1 MKLNEIADSANS
13 VRNRSR
19 VGRGIGSGTGKR
31 SGRGDK
37 GQRSRSGVALK
48 GFEGGQMPIHRRL
61 PKRGFN
67 NIFRKQFA
75 AVNIGRLQAA
85 VDAGKLD
92 PAKPISA
99 VTMVEAGIVNQLRDG
114 VRLLGKGELSA
125 KLKIEVEWASAGA
138 KAAVEKTGGSVTI
151 LRKPKADVS
160 LKKGRQPKKAKAAK
174 PDEDEK
180 AVAEAPEDASTG
192 EAAAAEDETADSD
205 SNSE

>member
-1 MKLNEIADSANS
+1 MKLNEIADSAKS
-13 VRNRSR
+13 ERNRSR

-75 AVNIGRLQAA
+75 VVNIGRLQAA
-85 VDAGKLD
+85 VDAGKID
-92 PAKPISA
+92 PAKPISEA
-99 VTMVEAGIVNQLRDG
+99 AMVEAGIVNQLRDG
-114 VRLLGKGELSA
+114 VRLLAKGKLSA
-125 KLKIEVEWASAGA
+125 KLTVEVAWASAGA
-138 KAAVEKTGGSVTI
+138 KAAVEKAGGSVTI

-160 LKKGRQPKKAKAAK
+160 LKKGRQPKKAKAVET
-174 PDEDEK
+174 DEGEETAAEK
-180 AVAEAPEDASTG
+180 APVQ
-192 EAAAAEDETADSD
+192 EAAQEESDTSD
-205 SNSE
+205 SGSNSG

>member
-1 MKLNEIADSANS
+1 MKLNDIADSANS
-13 VRNRSR
+13 VRNRTR
-19 VGRGIGSGTGKR
+19 VGRGIGSGIGKR

-37 GQRSRSGVALK
+37 GQRSRSGVAMK

-67 NIFRKQFA
+67 NIFRKHFS

-85 VDAGKLD
+85 VDAGKID

-99 VTMVEAGIVNQLRDG
+99 ATMVEAGIVNQLRDG
-114 VRLLGKGELSA
+114 VRLLGKGELTA
-125 KLKIEVEWASAGA
+125 KLTIEVEWASAGA
-138 KAAVEKTGGSVTI
+138 KAAVEKAGGSVTI

-160 LKKGRQPKKAKAAK
+160 LKKGRQPKKAKAVESDDGEETT
-174 PDEDEK
+174 P
-180 AVAEAPEDASTG
+180 VEAPAQ
-192 EAAAAEDETADSD
+192 EAAQEKDDTSDSD

>member
-1 MKLNEIADSANS
+1 MKLNEISDSANS
-13 VRNRSR
+13 ERPRSR

-37 GQRSRSGVALK
+37 GQRSRSGVAIK

-75 AVNIGRLQAA
+75 VVNIGRLQAA
-85 VDAGKLD
+85 IDAGKIESS
-92 PAKPISA
+92 KPISEA
-99 VTMVEAGIVNQLRDG
+99 ALVEAGIVNQLRDG

-125 KLKIEVEWASAGA
+125 KVTVEVAWASAGA
-138 KAAVEKTGGSVTI
+138 KAAVEKAGGSVTI

-160 LKKGRQPKKAKAAK
+160 LKKGRQPKKAKAGGTHEGEETA
-174 PDEDEK
+174 
-180 AVAEAPEDASTG
+180 AENAPAEEAAPEKDDTSN
-192 EAAAAEDETADSD
+192 SD
-205 SNSE
+205 SNTE